1 MALMDFLFGSPA
13 RTEKRLDPN
22 VQALRDSLL
31 ARLQMQY
38 ENPANMP
45 TYMAVSPD
53 YRYTGTNQLL
63 ASLGLDQV
71 SAPNLPTTEINGVT
85 VYDTGPLA
93 EQIEAR
99 FREANPGFMTPAE
112 RNAQRAAAAAAAG
125 AATYYPSNNDG
136 GPDYDPIA
144 LHYELHP
151 MTNPANFQ
159 NSLTTGGPSAA
170 SQSVFQTADLYG
182 NHGGNHFS
190 KIANDVSTGVSNFV
204 SGGGIIGAIAN
215 AFSGNKDDDDPSIGN
230 VP

>member
-1 MALMDFLFGSPA
+1 MALMDFLFGSPSG
-13 RTEKRLDPN
+13 TENRLDPN

-38 ENPANMP
+38 ENPINMP

-53 YRYTGTNQLL
+53 YRYAGTNQLL
-63 ASLGLDQV
+63 GSLGLDPV
-71 SAPNLPTTEINGVT
+71 SAPDLPTTEINGMT
-85 VYDTGPLA
+85 VYDTAPLA

-125 AATYYPSNNDG
+125 AATYSASNNND
-136 GPDYDPIA
+136 DDPLA
-144 LHYELHP
+144 LHYSLFP
-151 MTNPANFQ
+151 MENPANSQ

-190 KIANDVSTGVSNFV
+190 KIASDVGKAV
-204 SGGGIIGAIAN
+204 SGGGIIGAIGSL
-215 AFSGNKDDDDPSIGN
+215 FSGSDDDDDPSIGN